1 MLQLPSVNFPS
12 GNFTIVKFHKRQ
24 LPKGYVKTS
33 ELVPQAARGWGRALR
48 LEWARGPSAAARTD
62 FGSCRLGSFHLENY
76 SLGSYRL

>member
-1 MLQLPSVNFPS
+1 MLQLPSGNFQRGNFP
-12 GNFTIVKFHKRQ
+12 IVQFPKRQ

-33 ELVPQAARGWGRALR
+33 ELVPQAAMGWGRALR

-62 FGSCRLGSFHLENY
+62 LGSCRLGSFHLGNY

>member
-48 LEWARGPSAAARTD
+48 LEQTLEVAAWGVST
-62 FGSCRLGSFHLENY
+62 
-76 SLGSYRL
+76 